1 MSTAGAAGVVM
12 LYLCATGSLT
22 GWGWPVI
29 SGFLI
34 LTGISQDERKIKS
47 IVLISELAEKLTDR
61 RGETK

>member
-34 LTGISQDERKIKS
+34 LSGIGQENLWHKKGNRN
-47 IVLISELAEKLTDR
+47 EKDCF
-61 RGETK
+61 